1 MAEQIFI
8 SIVGTTDT
16 VGVPCVPGS
25 LSDSTIVAIGPLQE
39 QVSQVLY
46 VRTGHFISA
55 DSTEI
60 TVDSD
65 FFTADNSNARPR
77 SGKTCLFRGRTLRI
91 ITVVEDPTR
100 AYLKVFLGSAK

>member
-1 MAEQIFI
+1 MAEQIYFTI
-8 SIVGTTDT
+8 AGTSDT

-25 LSDSTIVAIGPLQE
+25 LSDSTTVAIGPLIE
-39 QVSQVLY
+39 SISLVLN

-65 FFTADNSNARPR
+65 FFTADNSSAKPR
-77 SGKTCLFRGRTLRI
+77 SGKTCTFRGKTWRVLT
-91 ITVVEDPTR
+91 TADDATR
-100 AYLKVFLGSAK
+100 AYIKVFLGSAR

>member
-1 MAEQIFI
+1 MAEQIFF

-25 LSDSTIVAIGPLQE
+25 LSDSTTVSIGPLAE
-39 QVSQVLY
+39 TISMVLN

-65 FFTADNSNARPR
+65 FFTADNSNARPK
-77 SGKTCLFRGRTLRI
+77 SGKTCVFRGRTMRV
-91 ITVVEDPTR
+91 ITTAEDSTR
-100 AYLKVFLGSAK
+100 AYIKVFLGSAR